1 MKKILIIH
9 SDQFLT
15 KENPLGGIFQY
26 DQAKYLSENNYNID
40 ILSAGLFS
48 PKKFFQKKIKYLGFQ
63 KLKKIKIYRRYL
75 KNIYPSGI
83 NIFNKKIALKI
94 SQVGLNL
101 FEEYLK
107 KNSKPDLIHAHD
119 LRFGSFIA
127 YEIHKKYKIP
137 YVITEHNSDVLEDKY
152 PLILKSLTQKVI
164 NSSESISTVSEGLA
178 QKLKIFF
185 SIKKRIKILNNV
197 LAKNFL
203 NLKKKR
209 LNKKNNFFTFISV
222 TRFDENKNVENLV
235 KSFKKLNRD
244 KYKNLKLKII
254 GTGPLFKNIENMIRK
269 YGLSKNIVLL
279 GYLNRNKIAYHLVNS
294 DCFVLNSKVETFG
307 VATIEALSCG
317 LPVILSENPGSLE
330 IKKKFL
336 RQ

>member
-75 KNIYPSGI
+75 KNIYPLRI
-83 NIFNKKIALKI
+83 DIFNKKIALKI

-119 LRFGSFIA
+119 LRF
-127 YEIHKKYKIP
+127 
-137 YVITEHNSDVLEDKY
+137 
-152 PLILKSLTQKVI
+152 
-164 NSSESISTVSEGLA
+164 
-178 QKLKIFF
+178 
-185 SIKKRIKILNNV
+185 
-197 LAKNFL
+197 
-203 NLKKKR
+203 
-209 LNKKNNFFTFISV
+209 
-222 TRFDENKNVENLV
+222 
-235 KSFKKLNRD
+235 
-244 KYKNLKLKII
+244 
-254 GTGPLFKNIENMIRK
+254 
-269 YGLSKNIVLL
+269 
-279 GYLNRNKIAYHLVNS
+279 
-294 DCFVLNSKVETFG
+294 
-307 VATIEALSCG
+307 
-317 LPVILSENPGSLE
+317 
-330 IKKKFL
+330 
-336 RQ
+336 